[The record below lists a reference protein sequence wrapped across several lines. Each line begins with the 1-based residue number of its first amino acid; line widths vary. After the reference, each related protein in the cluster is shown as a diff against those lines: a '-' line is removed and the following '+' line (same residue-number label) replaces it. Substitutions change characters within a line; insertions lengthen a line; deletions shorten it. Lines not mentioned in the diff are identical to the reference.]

1 MFQGSNSEPQQD
13 DFLDPAFAE
22 GSLYNIQSQCTPNSI
37 FNVSVPL
44 LQAAPFQNGTIEL
57 LPTLTLTASKVT
69 QLMLIR
75 IFAYSLVVLKLS
87 DHMCSKYKFVAQ

>member
-13 DFLDPAFAE
+13 NFLDPAFAE
-22 GSLYNIQSQCTPNSI
+22 GSLYNIQSQCTPTSTV
-37 FNVSVPL
+37 NVSVRL
-44 LQAAPFQNGTIEL
+44 LPDASFQNGTIEL
-57 LPTLTLTASKVT
+57 LPTLTFTASKVT

-75 IFAYSLVVLKLS
+75 IFAYPLVVLKLS